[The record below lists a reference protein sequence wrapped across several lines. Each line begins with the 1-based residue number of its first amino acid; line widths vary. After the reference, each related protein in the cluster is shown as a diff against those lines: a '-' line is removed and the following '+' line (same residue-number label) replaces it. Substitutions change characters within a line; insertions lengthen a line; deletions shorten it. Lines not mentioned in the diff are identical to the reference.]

1 MEKFTLQVESRDT
14 SGKGAARSMRRMGKT
29 PGVVYR
35 AGQATSIQLTAK
47 EFTQFI
53 NKTSGEQ
60 VLVYLNFANETRQA
74 LVKDYQKDPLTSQ
87 VLHVD
92 FQEIAADEE
101 LRINVKI
108 NTAGEPIGVK
118 RDGGMLQHGLRE
130 IEIACLP
137 EKIIGHVTVDV
148 SKLLVGQSI
157 HVSDLNLG
165 EGIRVLTDGHDLIA
179 LVIAVREEVV
189 AAAEPA
195 APAVAEPEVVKKGKK
210 PEEAGK

>member
-1 MEKFTLQVESRDT
+1 MEKFTLQVESRDK
-14 SGKGAARSMRRMGKT
+14 SGKGVARSLRREGKT

-35 AGQATSIQLTAK
+35 AGQALSIQLNAK
-47 EFTQFI
+47 ELTLFV
-53 NKTSGEQ
+53 NKTAGEQ
-60 VLVYLNFANETRQA
+60 VLVHLNIADDTKQA
-74 LVKDYQKDPLTSQ
+74 IVKDFQKDPITGQ

-101 LRINVKI
+101 IRINVHVV
-108 NTAGEPIGVK
+108 TSGEPIGVK
-118 RDGGMLQHGLRE
+118 RDGGMLQHGLRD

-137 EKIIGHVTVDV
+137 DKILGHVTVDV

-165 EGIRVLTDGHDLIA
+165 EGIRILTDGHELIA
-179 LVIAVREEVV
+179 SVLALKEEAAAETEA
-189 AAAEPA
+189 AAAEP
-195 APAVAEPEVVKKGKK
+195 EVIKKGKK

>member
-14 SGKGAARSMRRMGKT
+14 LGKGAARSMRRAGMT

-35 AGQATSIQLTAK
+35 AGQATSVQLTAK
-47 EFTQFI
+47 EFAQFI

-60 VLVYLNFANETRQA
+60 VLVHLNFANETRQA
-74 LVKDYQKDPLTSQ
+74 LVKDYQMDPITSQ

-108 NTAGEPIGVK
+108 NTAGVPIGVK

-130 IEIACLP
+130 IEISCLP
-137 EKIIGHVTVDV
+137 EKIIGHVTIDV
-148 SKLLVGQSI
+148 SKLLIGQSI
-157 HVSDLNLG
+157 HVSDLNMG
-165 EGIRVLTDGHDLIA
+165 EGIRVVTDGHELIA
-179 LVIAVREEVV
+179 SVIAVMEEV

-195 APAVAEPEVVKKGKK
+195 TPAVTEPEVVKKGKK